1 MFGFSFTKLCKEKL
15 NPVPESQRGD
25 QGSMNTKVSSIV
37 KEKTGLM
44 APVRSLDRQ
53 ITAQDIDC
61 RRQGCHE

>member
-1 MFGFSFTKLCKEKL
+1 
-15 NPVPESQRGD
+15 
-25 QGSMNTKVSSIV
+25 MNSKATSIV

-61 RRQGCHE
+61 LRQCCHE